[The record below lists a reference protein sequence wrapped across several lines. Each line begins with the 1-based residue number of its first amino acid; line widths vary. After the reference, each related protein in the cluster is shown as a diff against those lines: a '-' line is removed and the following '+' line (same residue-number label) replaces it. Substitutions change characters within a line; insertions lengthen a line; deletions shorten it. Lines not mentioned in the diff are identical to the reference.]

1 MKYFAN
7 YDENGRLLSL
17 QRGNRGGVAI
27 TAEEYNRLIAWI
39 LRINDLA
46 YQVFNGEI
54 TMADVPEEDKAE
66 VLIRVEEMQEHANTE
81 QTEEISADEAI
92 HIILEGETL

>member
-66 VLIRVEEMQEHANTE
+66 VLIRVKELQEHANTE

-92 HIILEGETL
+92 HIILEGE